1 MNKAL
6 ETNMNRND
14 ENPNLR
20 EDAHLGSAVAV
31 LELCSVARGIEVADS
46 ILWESDIEMLFSE
59 PVQPGKYVMLFTG
72 SVDDL
77 TSAIDKGM
85 SLAGGDLV
93 DQLLLPQVHE
103 QVELG
108 LRRRG
113 NINGQIDALGIVETT
128 TVASAVQAADAALK
142 QATVD
147 LLELRIANGL
157 GGKSYFTVTGEVSDV
172 RASVTVGAG
181 IASERGMLAR
191 DVVIPRPH
199 ADLVRHL

>member
-1 MNKAL
+1 
-6 ETNMNRND
+6 MNRND

-77 TSAIDKGM
+77 RSAIDKGT

-199 ADLVRHL
+199 VDLVRHL

>member
-1 MNKAL
+1 
-6 ETNMNRND
+6 MNRND

-20 EDAHLGSAVAV
+20 EDAHLGSAIAV

-46 ILWESDIEMLFSE
+46 ILWESEIEMLFSE

-77 TSAIDKGM
+77 RSAMERGVAT
-85 SLAGGDLV
+85 AGGDLV

-113 NINGQIDALGIVETT
+113 NIEGQIDALGVIETT
-128 TVASAVQAADAALK
+128 SVTSAIMAADAALK

-157 GGKSYFTVTGEVSDV
+157 GGKSYFTLTGEVSDV
-172 RASVTVGAG
+172 RAAVTTA
-181 IASERGMLAR
+181 ASLAAERGMLAR

-199 ADLVRHL
+199 DDLVRHL